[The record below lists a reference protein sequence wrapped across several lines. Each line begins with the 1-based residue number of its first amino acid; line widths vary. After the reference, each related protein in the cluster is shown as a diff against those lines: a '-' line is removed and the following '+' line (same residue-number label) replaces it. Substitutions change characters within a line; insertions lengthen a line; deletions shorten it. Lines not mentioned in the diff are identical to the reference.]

1 MSYLYYFDILIWGG
15 LFAVLAYKFIRA
27 IRIVPQRKEYIVERL
42 GKYSRTLDSGFHALI
57 PFLDQ
62 VTFIQDLREETI
74 SVPPQECFTKDN
86 VRVEV
91 DGVIYISVVNSERA
105 SYGITDYRF
114 GAIQLAQTTVRSVIG
129 LLEMDT
135 TFEERD
141 LVNIKILEVLEKASD
156 GWGIRV
162 HRYEVKNIVP
172 PETVSRAMEQQMSAE
187 RERRAMIATAEG
199 DRESRVN
206 RSEGQK
212 TELINTS
219 EGEKQR
225 RINEAEGRARE
236 IESVAVA
243 TADAIEKLASAIQE
257 PGGDEAVRLRLTEQY
272 FTKLATIGKSDT
284 SVLLP
289 ADLSRPEA
297 LLDGLGIGV
306 KKK

>member
-1 MSYLYYFDILIWGG
+1 
-15 LFAVLAYKFIRA
+15 
-27 IRIVPQRKEYIVERL
+27 
-42 GKYSRTLDSGFHALI
+42 
-57 PFLDQ
+57 
-62 VTFIQDLREETI
+62 
-74 SVPPQECFTKDN
+74 
-86 VRVEV
+86 V

-141 LVNIKILEVLEKASD
+141 LINTKIVEVLDKASD

-199 DRESRVN
+199 DRDSRVN

-225 RINEAEGRARE
+225 RINEAQGRARE
-236 IESVAVA
+236 IESVANA
-243 TADAIEKLASAIQE
+243 TSEAIEKLADAIQQ

-297 LLDGLGIGV
+297 LLEGLGIGV
-306 KKK
+306 EKK